1 MVLGFNN
8 FNMLGMNDFSSMGMF
23 GSNNLLGSL
32 FSGTNSVFNTGFNF
46 FGNNMLGGGCSLFTN
61 CNGTTNY
68 GAMAGFG
75 VANVVLNGTLM
86 AISASKSEK
95 KDNSREAVQE
105 KLDSYNEQISEKL
118 SELGCSS
125 EAVFKNKSK
134 TDFTPL
140 KDEHKLSQDVKTAQK
155 TMNECSKA
163 RSNASPSSTEWTTA
177 NNNYNTAKT
186 AYEKAVA
193 AKEAEETRLSKLYD
207 EVQELIR
214 QRDEQQVALEA
225 AVCNKADGM
234 SWFRDK
240 DFKADESFFHKD
252 NPEFDSGD
260 IRQLVH
266 QFSRSEG
273 LEKYRYAKAFEHLD
287 NTRFNNIATDS
298 QVAVRRMALEFM
310 REHKNE
316 FENDFNKKYKTQT

>member
-1 MVLGFNN
+1 MF
-8 FNMLGMNDFSSMGMF
+8 GMNNFSSMGMF

-32 FSGTNSVFNTGFNF
+32 FSGTNSIFNTGFNF

-68 GAMAGFG
+68 DAMAGFG

-86 AISASKSEK
+86 AISKSKSENK
-95 KDNSREAVQE
+95 ENSREAIQE
-105 KLDSYNEQISEKL
+105 KIDNLNGQILEKL
-118 SELGCSS
+118 AELGGLT
-125 EAVFKNKSK
+125 EAEFKNKLK

-140 KDEHKLSQDVKTAQK
+140 NDEHKLSKDVKTAQER
-155 TMNECSKA
+155 MDQCSEA
-163 RSNASPSSTEWTTA
+163 IDNASPSSTDWTTA

-193 AKEAEETRLSKLYD
+193 AKEAEEARLSKLYD

-214 QRDEQQVALEA
+214 QRDEQQEALEA

-240 DFKADESFFHKD
+240 DFEADENFFNED

-266 QFSRSEG
+266 QFSRSVDDF
-273 LEKYRYAKAFEHLD
+273 EKYRYAKAFEHLD

-298 QVAVRRMALEFM
+298 QVAVRRMALEFCRKYEEENPNAKDHM
-310 REHKNE
+310 
-316 FENDFNKKYKTQT
+316 FETDAGE